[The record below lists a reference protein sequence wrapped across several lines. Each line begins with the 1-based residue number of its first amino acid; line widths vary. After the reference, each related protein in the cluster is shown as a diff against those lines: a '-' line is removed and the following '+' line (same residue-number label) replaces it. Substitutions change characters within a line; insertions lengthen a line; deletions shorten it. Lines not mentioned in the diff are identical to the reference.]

1 MKKIRLVIADDHP
14 VVIEG
19 LRAILFQQK
28 DMEIMA
34 EADSGE
40 KTLALASQWRPDVVL
55 MDMSMPG
62 ISGIRLIQQLRRQVP
77 QSAVLAISINRE
89 EQYTAPAIRA
99 GAQGFIAKS
108 RQPQD
113 FVDAIRQV
121 ARGQVFIS
129 AELAQRIAVDSLQ
142 GRTSGLPHESLT
154 VRERQIMVKLAQGK
168 GVSDIAKLLHLSPKT
183 VSTHKTHIL
192 DKMGLNSIADLVR
205 YAITYDL
212 Q

>member
-14 VVIEG
+14 VFIAGV
-19 LRAILFQQK
+19 RAILCSQK

-34 EADSGE
+34 EADTGE
-40 KTLALASQWRPDVVL
+40 KTLALANQWRPDVVL
-55 MDMSMPG
+55 LDMSMPG
-62 ISGIRLIQQLRRQVP
+62 ISGIRLIQQLRRLVP
-77 QSAVLAISINRE
+77 QSAILAISINRE

-113 FVDAIRQV
+113 FIDAIRQV

-142 GRTSGLPHESLT
+142 GRISGLPHESLT
-154 VRERQIMVKLAQGK
+154 MRERQIMIKLAHGK
-168 GVSDIAKLLHLSPKT
+168 SVGDIAKILHLSPKT

-192 DKMGLNSIADLVR
+192 DKMNLTSIADLVR
-205 YAITYDL
+205 YVIAYDL